1 MNRYKSLFTDTILI
15 GVGNFTTHLIY
26 FFLMPIYTLSM
37 SAEEFGLAD
46 LLSNF
51 ASLLLP
57 FLTLSISEGVFRF
70 VLDKNEDPNEL
81 LTSGLKIIGLCAIIL
96 MSALTITYYVT
107 HKSYGAYFFFYFISE
122 ALKGLLAQFSR
133 GVGNVR
139 DFSLSGIIAA
149 VLLFV
154 STYTLVKQYRLGVE
168 GYLFAFI
175 IANTVAIIYLCLSVR
190 AIRRFVWSY
199 SDTKQKEMLL
209 YSLPLIP
216 NTLFWWATNI
226 SSRYILAYQCGM
238 ALAGFFAATSKLP
251 ALINIVTSVFQQ
263 SWQISSVKQLEA
275 DDHIKFYSRVFSMYF
290 SAVAITGAIIL
301 LLVPYISMFVLQGE
315 FYQAWIYTPL
325 LLFSAMLGCLSV
337 YFGTFYTVA
346 KKSKSVMTTTM
357 FGAVANIVFC
367 FALIPIWGIYGA
379 LIGSVLSYAIIVLV
393 RYLDTQ
399 RFMPIEINKTIVLT
413 SLGLLLIE
421 SIGMTIDTY
430 YTRLISLSVALA
442 ILIINSISLYSLYQL
457 AKKKT

>member
-51 ASLLLP
+51 SSLLLP

-70 VLDKNEDPNEL
+70 VLDKKEKPNEL
-81 LTSGLKIIGLCAIIL
+81 LTSGLKILGLCAIVL

-107 HKSYGAYFFFYFISE
+107 HKIYWAYFFFYFISE

-139 DFSLSGIIAA
+139 EFSLCGVIAA

-154 STYTLVKQYRLGVE
+154 STYILVKQYRLGVD
-168 GYLFAFI
+168 GYLLAFI
-175 IANTVAIIYLCLSVR
+175 ISNTIAVVYLCLSVKT
-190 AIRRFVWSY
+190 IRKFVWAY
-199 SDTKQKEMLL
+199 SAIKQKEMLL

-251 ALINIVTSVFQQ
+251 ALINMVTSVFQQ

-275 DDHIKFYSRVFSMYF
+275 DDHIKFYSHVFSLYS
-290 SAVAITGAIIL
+290 SAIAIMGSIIL
-301 LLVPYISMFVLQGE
+301 LLVPYISMFVLQGD

-325 LLFSAMLGCLSV
+325 LLFSAILGCFSV

-357 FGAVANIVFC
+357 FGAFANIIFC
-367 FALIPIWGIYGA
+367 FALIPLWGIYGA
-379 LIGSVLSYAIIVLV
+379 LIASVLSYGIIVII
-393 RYLDTQ
+393 RYLDTK
-399 RFMPIEINKTIVLT
+399 RFMPIKINKLAV
-413 SLGLLLIE
+413 SLSLSLLLIE
-421 SIGMTIDTY
+421 SIGMTFDTLA
-430 YTRLISLSVALA
+430 TRLMSLSVAV
-442 ILIINSISLYSLYQL
+442 IIIVINSFLLYSQYKLV
-457 AKKKT
+457 KK